1 MVLALLADIHANLEA
16 LSACLAH
23 ARERGAVR
31 LAFLGDLVG
40 YGADPGAVVDIVA
53 EHAAHGAVA
62 VLGNHDAAIFGDDAY
77 LNDSAAAAIEWTR
90 TVLTPAQRA
99 FLEALPLAVHEER
112 ACFVHASAAMPGRW
126 DYVDSPRAAER
137 SSRAAERPY
146 TFSGHVHD
154 QLLYGSD
161 ALDRMVPFRPRP
173 GVSIP
178 VAAHRSWLVLAGSV
192 GQPRDGTPAAA
203 YALADLEAMRIT
215 FHRVPY
221 DHDRAASKVRAA
233 GLPEVLAYR
242 LELSLIHI

>member
-1 MVLALLADIHANLEA
+1 
-16 LSACLAH
+16 
-23 ARERGAVR
+23 
-31 LAFLGDLVG
+31 VG

-242 LELSLIHI
+242 LERGI

>member
-161 ALDRMVPFRPRP
+161 ALDRMVPVRPRP

-242 LELSLIHI
+242 LERGI